1 MKNYQ
6 THSSPVPRTITS
18 AVKPVKQA
26 SLSDVLQAYIK
37 KETLSSDSATQRP
50 VSQQVPGM
58 VTQLGKDGKEAANPR
73 KGHDYANN
81 IGKLFRDL
89 HLIGLDEEI
98 DQAIA
103 VIDAHRSECTA
114 LASEVEGE
122 DTNVALYSRWCEEFK
137 KCVSDL
143 LKAIQD
149 SDKRYVGSQL
159 KSLAPQFR
167 TLMGRFLEVT
177 IDSRVKDALY
187 SSSPVARR
195 AIDRIDEALNTIK
208 TRFMSEGLKGFV
220 TVYEGLDEIDRTTA
234 NNCLINA
241 ITDAMEIARL
251 GVDQLLLI
259 RGALAGYG
267 AFDMLNFDAEVLEV
281 IIQALHIPGG
291 RPIIVLGQRVF
302 VNHAVYLA
310 GTPEYA
316 AALAHPNRIVIYHSH
331 LHFQAVPFS

>member
-6 THSSPVPRTITS
+6 THSSPVSRTITS
-18 AVKPVKQA
+18 AVKQVKQA

-37 KETLSSDSATQRP
+37 KDPLSSDSSTQKP
-50 VSQQVPGM
+50 LQQKTRM
-58 VTQLGKDGKEAANPR
+58 VTQLGKDGKEAANPK

-89 HLIGLDEEI
+89 HLIGLDDEI

-103 VIDAHRSECTA
+103 VIDAYRSQCTA
-114 LASEVEGE
+114 LASEVVGE
-122 DTNVALYSRWCEEFK
+122 DTNVALYSHWCEEFK

-149 SDKRYVGSQL
+149 SDKGYVGSQL
-159 KSLAPQFR
+159 KSLVPQFN
-167 TLMGRFLEVT
+167 TLMEQFLKVT
-177 IDSRVKDALY
+177 IDSRVKEALY

-208 TRFMSEGLKGFV
+208 RRFVLVGLKGFV
-220 TVYEGLDEIDRTTA
+220 TVYGGLKEADRTTA

-241 ITDAMEIARL
+241 ITDAMGIARL
-251 GVDQLLLI
+251 PGDRLLLI
-259 RGALAGYG
+259 RSALVGYEP
-267 AFDMLNFDAEVLEV
+267 FDMLNFDADVLEV
-281 IIQALHIPGG
+281 ITQALHIPGG

-302 VNHAVYLA
+302 VNHAVYLE